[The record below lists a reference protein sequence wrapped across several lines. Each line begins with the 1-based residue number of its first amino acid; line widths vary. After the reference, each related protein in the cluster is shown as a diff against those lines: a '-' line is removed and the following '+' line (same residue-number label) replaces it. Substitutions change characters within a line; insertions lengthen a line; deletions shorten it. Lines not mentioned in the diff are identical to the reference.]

1 MRVHL
6 LNKST
11 FSDLLSE
18 HFPLLSILIGIVL
31 ISMSIGPFYNPDTQ
45 LEYEAATG
53 VIRWGM
59 PYITTFGNIINQPP
73 VGFYINAL
81 VFKGV
86 GLSLSTGQN
95 VATLFGLG
103 STILV
108 YKIGKIMYGKTTG
121 VFAAALFAL
130 TPWQMVLS
138 NSFLIDVQC
147 LFFSLLFLFVG
158 IYAIRKDSLRLFM
171 FSGVLFAI
179 ALLTKFYAVFTL
191 IPLALFYVYSAQ
203 KNLKRI
209 MSVAAY
215 FLPALFLVFSWYYI
229 VLGQGLISGISID
242 DFKYLNSTGAAPSFF
257 FVGNY
262 LLDGVGALFLIATVL
277 SMLVSITRRKL
288 FSKILPFDLM
298 CLATILAVGS
308 VNTFLAVGLNLNSP
322 YINPIKYDYQ
332 FLPFFSLLAAS
343 LIFKCFVLLNSVKS
357 KEKQSKV
364 YFSVALVG
372 LVLLGTSM
380 LLNMNYVHQF
390 STWPYLLFRVERN
403 QDIGYSF
410 VNPLPIGKYSSLMGV
425 QYLGFASVI
434 FGLVWASRNKLNELR
449 KLPNYQTSKR
459 SQDYILVKDRF
470 Q

>member
-59 PYITTFGNIINQPP
+59 PYMTTFGNIINQPP

-171 FSGVLFAI
+171 FSGVIFAI

-215 FLPALFLVFSWYYI
+215 FL
-229 VLGQGLISGISID
+229 D
-242 DFKYLNSTGAAPSFF
+242 
-257 FVGNY
+257 
-262 LLDGVGALFLIATVL
+262 
-277 SMLVSITRRKL
+277 RK
-288 FSKILPFDLM
+288 
-298 CLATILAVGS
+298 S
-308 VNTFLAVGLNLNSP
+308 VV
-322 YINPIKYDYQ
+322 
-332 FLPFFSLLAAS
+332 
-343 LIFKCFVLLNSVKS
+343 
-357 KEKQSKV
+357 
-364 YFSVALVG
+364 
-372 LVLLGTSM
+372 
-380 LLNMNYVHQF
+380 
-390 STWPYLLFRVERN
+390 
-403 QDIGYSF
+403 
-410 VNPLPIGKYSSLMGV
+410 
-425 QYLGFASVI
+425 
-434 FGLVWASRNKLNELR
+434 
-449 KLPNYQTSKR
+449 
-459 SQDYILVKDRF
+459 
-470 Q
+470 